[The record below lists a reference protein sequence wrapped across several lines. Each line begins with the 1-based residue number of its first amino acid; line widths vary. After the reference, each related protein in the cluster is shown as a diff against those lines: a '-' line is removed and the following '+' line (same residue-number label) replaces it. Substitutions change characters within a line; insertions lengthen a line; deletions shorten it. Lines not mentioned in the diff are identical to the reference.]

1 MIWFFVGAAA
11 GAAAAVTW
19 LRENVASEPKPE
31 PFKPKP
37 LAQIGDTVRV
47 RQSTREWR
55 VNAVHNGMAV
65 LERNGDA
72 GIERTS
78 EPLHDLTV
86 IAPMS
91 Y

>member
-1 MIWFFVGAAA
+1 VPA
-11 GAAAAVTW
+11 
-19 LRENVASEPKPE
+19 EPKPE

-47 RQSTREWR
+47 RQTMREWR